1 MNGLSFY
8 KEKMADASAVY
19 FTSEFFDIK
28 NDGTMDVSDMLQEAI
43 YSVVKKAGYG
53 VLFVPEGKYLLS
65 RTIYV
70 PKAVRIIGYGK
81 NRPEFILK
89 DNAENFDKPKK
100 NDKGGYR
107 YLFWFV
113 NKMEEDESKIEDA
126 NPGTFYSAVS
136 NVNVS
141 LGQGNAYAV
150 AFRTH
155 YAQHCFIN
163 HIDINV
169 QSGMAGI
176 YDVGNEMEDIRIS
189 GGKYGI
195 ITTKCSPGWP
205 FVMVD
210 TLFYG
215 QTVAAIK
222 TREAGFNIIR
232 CHSVN
237 TSKFMDVEDG
247 YFEKIYIENSV
258 FEDMNCILSV
268 AQDENA
274 LTQVNI
280 KNCYL
285 KGVENIVEYKD
296 SERKIANE
304 DYQCILKKYIHGIV
318 VSDIYQD
325 KQMRDEIYRYAGEV
339 DYGVLDT
346 DIASL
351 PLMDTWINAL
361 DAGLKG
367 DGITDDTE
375 ALKTAVGRYDTIY
388 FPQGEYIISDTIKL
402 KDNTAFIGMN
412 PVSTQLIL
420 KENSEKFTGFGKV
433 KAFIESS
440 KAKNILFGIG
450 INTGGRNPRACGV
463 KWMASKDS
471 YMNDVKFFGGH
482 GNLVKNTGEFD
493 FPYDEGRARDS
504 HLERIWDYQYPSLLI
519 CDGGGGTFKDIWSA
533 SPYVNAGLQIQDTSA
548 GIKIYCM
555 SLEHHCRCELRMINA
570 ENVIIYGFQ
579 SEEEKAEGEFAQPIE
594 LHNCKNITFAT
605 TYCFRT
611 VFVQKPFPYCVKTWN
626 CENIRFL
633 NVHNYSQMKYTINN
647 FLLDV
652 NTGIELRPWQA
663 AMAEITGKTEKT
675 EKTAVEDRI
684 IRADKIADKKFETDR
699 INCLDSKGRKVI
711 KLYSGFRSADG
722 GCCDGK
728 GNFYFLDSMDKKAY
742 RIDGKTLEMTM
753 IFESPYKINS
763 IGFDTRDN
771 IIVIG
776 EYTIPQGATLN
787 GRENINVLPPD
798 SAGTSYGYWYDS
810 QAQIVAF
817 TIDENGQAD
826 KLHKINIGDLQPARV
841 LYPGNR
847 WRDGSDFKNVVQ
859 YNPGKAFLAPDGV
872 TIIPC
877 HYDLIRANNLS
888 RSKPGRKLYSV
899 DEMYKRVYQCDV
911 TLEGL
916 LTNPVPIIEEGDFR
930 VRKFNEKLYV
940 GDDNIKVYENEKL
953 TDIICVPKRPSTFD
967 FGGEK
972 RNSLFVTAGDTVYL
986 IKE

>member
-1 MNGLSFY
+1 MNGQSFY
-8 KEKMADASAVY
+8 RKKPADPKAVY
-19 FTSEFFDIK
+19 FTEEFFDIK
-28 NDGTMDVSDMLQEAI
+28 NDGSQDVSAEFQNAI
-43 YSVVKKAGYG
+43 YTVVKKAGYG
-53 VLFVPEGKYLLS
+53 VLFVPEGRYILS

-70 PKAVRIIGYGK
+70 PKAVRIIGYGE
-81 NRPEFILK
+81 NRPEFVLA
-89 DNAENFDKPKK
+89 DCAEGFNEPKK

-136 NVNVS
+136 NINVS
-141 LGQGNAYAV
+141 LGRGNSYAV

-176 YDVGNEMEDIRIS
+176 YDVGNEIEDIYIN

-210 TLFYG
+210 TRFYG
-215 QTVAAIK
+215 QTVAAIR

-232 CHSVN
+232 TRSAN
-237 TSKFMDVEDG
+237 TSKFMDVEPG
-247 YFEKIYIENSV
+247 YFEKIYIEDSI
-258 FEDMNCILSV
+258 FEDMNCILNV
-268 AQDENA
+268 AQEKNP
-274 LTQVNI
+274 LTQINV
-280 KNCYL
+280 KNCQL
-285 KGVENIVEYKD
+285 KGVENIIEFKD
-296 SERKIANE
+296 SEKKIANE
-304 DYQCILKKYIHGIV
+304 DYQCILKKYVHGIV

-325 KQMRDEIYRYAGEV
+325 KQMRDEIYRYAGDI
-339 DYGVLDT
+339 DYTVLDT
-346 DIASL
+346 DL
-351 PLMDTWINAL
+351 PQLPSMDTWTNAL
-361 DAGLKG
+361 EVGLKG
-367 DGITDDTE
+367 DGITDDTA
-375 ALKTAVGRYDTIY
+375 ALKEAVGRFDTIY
-388 FPQGEYIISDTIKL
+388 FPQGEYILSDTIQL
-402 KDNTAFIGMN
+402 KENTSLIGMN

-420 KENSEKFTGFGKV
+420 KENSERFTGFGKAKGFV
-433 KAFIESS
+433 ETSNK
-440 KAKNILFGIG
+440 KNILFGIG

-463 KWMASKDS
+463 KWMADGGS

-482 GNLVKNTGEFD
+482 GDLVKYTGEFD
-493 FPYDEGRARDS
+493 FPYDEGRARDA

-519 CDGGGGTFKDIWSA
+519 CNGGGGVFKDIWSA
-533 SPYVNAGLQIQDTSA
+533 SPYVNAGIQIQDTKTP
-548 GIKIYCM
+548 IKIYCL
-555 SLEHHCRCELRMINA
+555 SLEHHCRCELRMINT
-570 ENVIIYGFQ
+570 ENVTIYGFQ

-594 LHNCKNITFAT
+594 LHNCRNITFAT

-611 VFVQKPFPYCVKTWN
+611 VFVQKSFPYCVKTWN

-633 NVHNYSQMKYTINN
+633 NVHNYSQMKYTIDN

-652 NTGIELRPWQA
+652 NTGIEIRPWQA
-663 AMAEITGKTEKT
+663 AAAEVTGKGERRKDVS
-675 EKTAVEDRI
+675 EN
-684 IRADKIADKKFETDR
+684 DKVKKLF
-699 INCLDSKGRKVI
+699 
-711 KLYSGFRSADG
+711 SGFRFADG
-722 GCCDGK
+722 GCCDSK
-728 GNFYFLDSMDKKAY
+728 GNFYFLDSMDKKIY
-742 RIDGKTLEMTM
+742 RIDGNTLEMSM
-753 IFESPYKINS
+753 IFESPYKVNS

-776 EYTIPQGATLN
+776 EYGIPQGATLN
-787 GRENINVLPPD
+787 GRPNINILPPD
-798 SAGTSYGYWYDS
+798 SAGTSYGYWYNS

-817 TIDENGQAD
+817 TIDRNREIE
-826 KLHKINIGDLQPARV
+826 KLHKINIGDLEPARV

-847 WRDGSDFKNVVQ
+847 WRDGSDFAEVVQ

-899 DEMYKRVYQCDV
+899 DEMYKRVYQCDI
-911 TLEGL
+911 TPEGL
-916 LTNPVPIIEEGDFR
+916 LTNPIPIIEEGDYR
-930 VRKFNEKLYV
+930 VRKFNEKIYV
-940 GDDNIKVYENEKL
+940 GDDNIKVYENNKL
-953 TDIICVPKRPSTFD
+953 TNIISVPDRPVTFD
-967 FGGEK
+967 FGGQK
-972 RNSLFVTAGDTVYL
+972 GNTLFVTTRDSIYL